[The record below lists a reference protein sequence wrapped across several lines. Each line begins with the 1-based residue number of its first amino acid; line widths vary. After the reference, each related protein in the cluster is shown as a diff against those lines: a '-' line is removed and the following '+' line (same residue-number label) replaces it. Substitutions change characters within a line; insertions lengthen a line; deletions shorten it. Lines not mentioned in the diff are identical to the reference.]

1 MRTACSLIVMPR
13 SRSRS
18 IVSRTWSCMSRWLIE
33 PVCSSSRS
41 ARVDLPWSMWAMMQK
56 FRTSACF
63 VVTDTFRMLGIM
75 AIVLV
80 IGVLL
85 AVVGIVLLF
94 NVAGA
99 ADFVMRHV
107 TSKNLGTLP
116 PGFANSKPGFRIYS
130 ALLIS
135 LGPVF
140 IRLFLAAPVLVLG
153 LTILCAGIAGFGTTP
168 PTIIRPAG
176 LTARVQKPY

>member
-1 MRTACSLIVMPR
+1 M
-13 SRSRS
+13 
-18 IVSRTWSCMSRWLIE
+18 
-33 PVCSSSRS
+33 
-41 ARVDLPWSMWAMMQK
+41 
-56 FRTSACF
+56 
-63 VVTDTFRMLGIM
+63 
-75 AIVLV
+75 LV

-135 LGPVF
+135 LGGVF
-140 IRLFLAAPVLVLG
+140 IGVFLAAPVLVLG
-153 LTILCAGIAGFGTTP
+153 LTILCVGIAGFGTTSAM
-168 PTIIRPAG
+168 IIRG
-176 LTARVQKPY
+176 EVLTARGKKP